1 MIGCL
6 RTHVRKQPI
15 IELYFEFENE
25 LKFYNLKARCTLPL
39 FHNGADNMFK
49 NKLLKG
55 MFFFDILTTGKVT
68 NMKLVHFCKGF
79 IFLPFLWLCYFNI
92 LI

>member
-6 RTHVRKQPI
+6 RTPVRKQPI

-39 FHNGADNMFK
+39 FHNGADIIFK

-55 MFFFDILTTGKVT
+55 MFFFDILTKGKVL
-68 NMKLVHFCKGF
+68 NMKPALFCKVF
-79 IFLPFLWLCYFNI
+79 VFVPFLWLCTFNI

>member
-6 RTHVRKQPI
+6 RTRVRKQPI
-15 IELYFEFENE
+15 IELYFEFYF
-25 LKFYNLKARCTLPL
+25 KFYNLEARCTLPL

-49 NKLLKG
+49 NELLKG
-55 MFFFDILTTGKVT
+55 MFFFDILTKRKVL
-68 NMKLVHFCKGF
+68 NMKTAHFCKGF
-79 IFLPFLWLCYFNI
+79 VFVPLLWLCTFNI